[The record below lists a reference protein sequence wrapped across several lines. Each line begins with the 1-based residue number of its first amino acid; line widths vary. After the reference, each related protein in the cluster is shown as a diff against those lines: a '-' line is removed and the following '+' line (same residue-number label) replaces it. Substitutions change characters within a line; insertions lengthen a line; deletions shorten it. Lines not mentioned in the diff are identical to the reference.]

1 MARKKN
7 MTLSGAEHRVMEN
20 SQRFEPLPE
29 IVKHAQASLD
39 MLSDKWEDIVALDEY
54 MDSGQWL
61 QDYEADE
68 RGEIG
73 KDLPRGVLSQDALYD
88 TLQEL
93 REVLRGMKTLAR
105 KSRELD
111 KG

>member
-1 MARKKN
+1 MARKKKI
-7 MTLSGAEHRVMEN
+7 TLSETENRVMAN

-29 IVKHAQASLD
+29 IVEHAQASLD
-39 MLSDKWEDIVALDEY
+39 MLSGKWEDIIALDEY

-61 QDYEADE
+61 RDYEADE
-68 RGEIG
+68 RGEID

-93 REVLRGMKTLAR
+93 QEVLRSIRRLAR
-105 KSRELD
+105 KSKEL
-111 KG
+111 

>member
-1 MARKKN
+1 MARKKKI
-7 MTLSGAEHRVMEN
+7 TLSEAEHRVMAN

-29 IVKHAQASLD
+29 IVEHAQASLD
-39 MLSDKWEDIVALDEY
+39 MLSGKWEDIIALDEY

-61 QDYEADE
+61 RDYEADE
-68 RGEIG
+68 RGEID

-93 REVLRGMKTLAR
+93 QEVLRSIRRLAR
-105 KSRELD
+105 KSKEL
-111 KG
+111 

>member
-7 MTLSGAEHRVMEN
+7 MTLSEAENRVMAN
-20 SQRFEPLPE
+20 SQRFEQLPE
-29 IVKHAQASLD
+29 IVEHAQASLD
-39 MLSDKWEDIVALDEY
+39 MLSGKWEDIIALDEY

-61 QDYEADE
+61 RDYEADE
-68 RGEIG
+68 RGEID

-93 REVLRGMKTLAR
+93 QEVLRSIRRLAR
-105 KSRELD
+105 KSKEL
-111 KG
+111 

>member
-7 MTLSGAEHRVMEN
+7 MTLSEAELRVSVN
-20 SQRFEPLPE
+20 SRRFEPLPE
-29 IVKHAQASLD
+29 IVEHAQASLD
-39 MLSDKWEDIVALDEY
+39 MLSGKWEDIIALNEY

-61 QDYEADE
+61 RDYEADE
-68 RGEIG
+68 RGEID

-93 REVLRGMKTLAR
+93 QEVLRSIRRLAR
-105 KSRELD
+105 KSKEL
-111 KG
+111 